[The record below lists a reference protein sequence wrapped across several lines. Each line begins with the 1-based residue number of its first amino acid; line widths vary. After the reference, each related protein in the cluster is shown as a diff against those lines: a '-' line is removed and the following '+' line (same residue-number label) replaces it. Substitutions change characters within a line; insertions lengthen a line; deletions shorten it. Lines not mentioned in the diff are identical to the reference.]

1 MITLFFIHRNKV
13 FLFSEI
19 FLLFLNWRLIL
30 NPWKQCLFPERVFV
44 RIEVG
49 DEMKEN
55 DIRSESKGVMPRII
69 LASGSP
75 RRLELMHQ
83 AGFSVEVIPS
93 HADEKVSSGTPD
105 EVVRCLS
112 RRKAEDVA
120 GEILN
125 PDKSQLSAGGGE
137 DLRNARLSAEDNDPC
152 IILGADTIVARD
164 ANILGKPSSPEE
176 AVETLRSLSGRSHD
190 VYTGVTLVKVEKG
203 EIQREETFSVRTRV
217 YVCELTDREIREYVE
232 TGDPMDKAGSYGIQG
247 IFARYIEKIEGD
259 YYNVVGLPVSTVY
272 HKLEEWGVSRE

>member
-1 MITLFFIHRNKV
+1 MN
-13 FLFSEI
+13 S
-19 FLLFLNWRLIL
+19 
-30 NPWKQCLFPERVFV
+30 WKQCLFPESVLM
-44 RIEVG
+44 RIEVR
-49 DEMKEN
+49 DEMRKN

-125 PDKSQLSAGGGE
+125 ADKLQLSADGE
-137 DLRNARLSAEDNDPC
+137 NSRKSQR
-152 IILGADTIVARD
+152 IILGADTIVVRD
-164 ANILGKPSSPEE
+164 ADILGKPSSPEE
-176 AVETLRSLSGRSHD
+176 AAETLRSLSGRSHD

-203 EIQREETFSVRTRV
+203 EIQREETLSVRTRV
-217 YVCELTDREIREYVE
+217 YVCRLTDREIREYVE

-259 YYNVVGLPVSTVY
+259 YYNVVGLPVSVVY
-272 HKLEEWGVSRE
+272 HKLEEWDVSRE

>member
-1 MITLFFIHRNKV
+1 M
-13 FLFSEI
+13 
-19 FLLFLNWRLIL
+19 
-30 NPWKQCLFPERVFV
+30 
-44 RIEVG
+44 RIEVR
-49 DEMKEN
+49 DEMRKN
-55 DIRSESKGVMPRII
+55 DIRSESKVVMPRII

-83 AGFSVEVIPS
+83 AGFLVEVIPS

-120 GEILN
+120 GEVLN
-125 PDKSQLSAGGGE
+125 PDKSQLSA
-137 DLRNARLSAEDNDPC
+137 C
-152 IILGADTIVARD
+152 IILGADTIVVRD
-164 ANILGKPSSPEE
+164 TDILGKPSSPEE
-176 AVETLRSLSGRSHD
+176 AAETLRSLSGRSHD

-217 YVCELTDREIREYVE
+217 YVCRLSDREIREYVE

-259 YYNVVGLPVSTVY
+259 YYNVVGLPVSAVY
-272 HKLEEWGVSRE
+272 HKLEEWSVSRE

>member
-1 MITLFFIHRNKV
+1 MVK
-13 FLFSEI
+13 
-19 FLLFLNWRLIL
+19 
-30 NPWKQCLFPERVFV
+30 
-44 RIEVG
+44 IEVR
-49 DEMKEN
+49 DEMTEN
-55 DIRSESKGVMPRII
+55 DIRSEGKEVMPRII

-125 PDKSQLSAGGGE
+125 Y
-137 DLRNARLSAEDNDPC
+137 DPC
-152 IILGADTIVARD
+152 IILGADTIVVRD
-164 ANILGKPSSPEE
+164 ADILGKPSSPEE

-259 YYNVVGLPVSTVY
+259 YYNVVGLPVSAVY
-272 HKLEEWGVSRE
+272 HKLEEWGVLRE

>member
-1 MITLFFIHRNKV
+1 METRP
-13 FLFSEI
+13 FSFQR

-30 NPWKQCLFPERVFV
+30 NLWKQCLFPERVFV
-44 RIEVG
+44 RIEVR
-49 DEMKEN
+49 DEMRKN

-93 HADEKVSSGTPD
+93 HADEKVSNGTPD

-112 RRKAEDVA
+112 RRKAADVA

-125 PDKSQLSAGGGE
+125 PDKSQLSA
-137 DLRNARLSAEDNDPC
+137 C
-152 IILGADTIVARD
+152 IILGADTIVVRD
-164 ANILGKPSSPEE
+164 ADILGKPSSPEE
-176 AVETLRSLSGRSHD
+176 AAETLRSLSGRSHD
-190 VYTGVTLVKVEKG
+190 VYTGVTLAKVEKG

-217 YVCELTDREIREYVE
+217 YVCRLTDREIREYVE

-259 YYNVVGLPVSTVY
+259 YYNVVGLPVSAVY
-272 HKLEEWGVSRE
+272 HKLEEWSVTRE